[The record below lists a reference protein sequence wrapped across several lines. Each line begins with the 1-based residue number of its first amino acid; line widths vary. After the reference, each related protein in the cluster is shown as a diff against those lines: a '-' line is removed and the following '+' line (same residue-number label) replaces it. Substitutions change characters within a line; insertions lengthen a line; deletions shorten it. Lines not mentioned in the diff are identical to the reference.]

1 MTHKKPELSWKQ
13 KGGIVLIAIGVFYLL
28 AEVTLSL
35 IGKRDIEWRSVSVS
49 ALIGYAGFAIL
60 NGKGAKEQGQF
71 VVDSVVRIVG
81 TVRSGRRTV
90 VMNKVEEPPAGQDE
104 RRTEP
109 SIAPV
114 KPDEPAQ
121 P

>member
-1 MTHKKPELSWKQ
+1 MTSPKLTWKQ
-13 KGGIVLIAIGVFYLL
+13 KGGIVLIAVGVVYLL
-28 AEVTLSL
+28 AELTLSL
-35 IGKRDIEWRSVSVS
+35 VGRRDIEWSSVSVS

-90 VMNKVEEPPAGQDE
+90 TMGSVENPPEDQPE
-104 RRTEP
+104 RRSAP
-109 SIAPV
+109 SIEE
-114 KPDEPAQ
+114 KPAKIEDEEGG
-121 P
+121 

>member
-1 MTHKKPELSWKQ
+1 MMSKKPELTWKQ
-13 KGGIVLIAIGVFYLL
+13 KGGIVLIAAGVVYLL
-28 AEVTLSL
+28 AELTLSL
-35 IGKRDIEWRSVSVS
+35 IGKRDIEWSSVSVS

-104 RRTEP
+104 RRSEP
-109 SIAPV
+109 SVVPSKV
-114 KPDEPAQ
+114 EDEEGG
-121 P
+121 